1 MRHSTSTGSL
11 KVRLLLLLKRIF
23 RRITGT
29 SNRSFSKATHQLSN
43 AEYHLSLAELERLI
57 AAATCPR
64 DRLLIQ
70 LLVETGMR
78 RSEVAALMASDVDTA
93 RNVIVIRGSKGN
105 KTRLVPVRDE
115 LAQAL
120 VALAAYREDALF
132 RSRTGQALGARQINR
147 IVAQAGVRANVGNPN
162 PKYTSVTCHLLRH
175 SFARHWKRASGSIES
190 LSKILGHASV
200 KTTWDLYG
208 TESFADM
215 QHNYKTT
222 VGVLFQSQQA
232 ATTDAADMRTTKGGR
247 HVQHDS

>member
-1 MRHSTSTGSL
+1 
-11 KVRLLLLLKRIF
+11 LLLLLTRIF
-23 RRITGT
+23 RSFTGT
-29 SNRSFSKATHQLSN
+29 SNRSLSKATHQLSN

-57 AAATCPR
+57 AAASSPR
-64 DRLLIQ
+64 DRLLMQ

-78 RSEVAALMASDVDTA
+78 RSEVAALMAGDVDVS
-93 RNVIVIRGSKGN
+93 RNLIVIRGSKGN
-105 KTRLVPVRDE
+105 KTRLVPVRRK

-120 VALAAYREDALF
+120 VALTPDLEDTLF

-147 IVAQAGVRANVGNPN
+147 IVAQAGVRADVRNPN

-208 TESFADM
+208 TESLADV
-215 QHNYKTT
+215 QHNYETT
-222 VGVLFQSQQA
+222 LGVIFKSRQA
-232 ATTDAADMRTTKGGR
+232 VTTDTIDLRTTKRGR
-247 HVQHDS
+247 DVRNDR